1 MRQRVLITAGADGIG
16 LEIAK
21 CFLKKNALVWVADL
35 NQNAIDNLPKS
46 INARCVD
53 VCDEIGMKAL
63 FDEISKTW
71 GGLDVLCAN
80 AGIAG
85 PTATIDQIALSDWQH
100 CLKVNLDGT
109 FIAAKY
115 AASIFKK
122 QGSGVINI
130 TSSTAGQ
137 YGYPNR
143 SPYSTAK
150 WGVLGLMKT
159 LAMELGPFGVRVNA
173 ICPGAV
179 EGARMERVM
188 TSEAKTSGQT
198 RDEIY
203 KGYAKGTSMQK
214 WVEGLDIAEM
224 AVFLASKEARFVS
237 GQTIA
242 VDGDTFNPNPQL

>member
-35 NQNAIDNLPKS
+35 NQIAIDNLPKEIRAS
-46 INARCVD
+46 CVD
-53 VCDEIGMKAL
+53 VCDEVGMKAL
-63 FDEISKTW
+63 FDEIINTW

-85 PTATIDQIALSDWQH
+85 PTAEIDNIALSDWQS

-115 AASIFKK
+115 AACIFKNQK
-122 QGSGVINI
+122 SGVISI

-137 YGYPNR
+137 HGYPYR
-143 SPYSTAK
+143 APYCTAK
-150 WGVLGLMKT
+150 WGVIGLMKT

-179 EGARMERVM
+179 EGTRMERVM
-188 TSEAKTSGQT
+188 ENEAKASGKT

-224 AVFLASKEARFVS
+224 MVFLASKGARFVS
-237 GQTIA
+237 GQIIA
-242 VDGDTFNPNPQL
+242 VDGDTFNPNP

>member
-1 MRQRVLITAGADGIG
+1 MNACMVRVLESCTG
-16 LEIAK
+16 L
-21 CFLKKNALVWVADL
+21 
-35 NQNAIDNLPKS
+35 
-46 INARCVD
+46 
-53 VCDEIGMKAL
+53 
-63 FDEISKTW
+63 SKRSTS
-71 GGLDVLCAN
+71 
-80 AGIAG
+80 
-85 PTATIDQIALSDWQH
+85 TIDQIALSDWQH

>member
-173 ICPGAV
+173 ICPGTIK
-179 EGARMERVM
+179 GDRMKRVVRDK
-188 TSEAKTSGQT
+188 AKFLKTTQS
-198 RDEIY
+198 RIEKEFVSMASMNSWIY
-203 KGYAKGTSMQK
+203 
-214 WVEGLDIAEM
+214 EDDIGKMCA
-224 AVFLASKEARFVS
+224 FLISDDSSKVS
-237 GQTIA
+237 GQVIS
-242 VDGDTFNPNPQL
+242 VDGHTERND